1 MPCFHE
7 PVMLKEVLDFLQP
20 QSGKTYID
28 CTVGGGGHALE
39 IVKRILPD
47 GRLIGLDRD
56 EEALIAAAEC
66 LSEYRENVIL
76 EKANYADL
84 EAVME
89 RLGVRSAD
97 GALLDLGVSSRQ
109 LESPERGFSFRH
121 DSDLDM
127 RMDRSD
133 RVTAKEIVNAWS
145 ERRLSEVI
153 WTYGEERWA
162 KRIAKFIVERRS
174 RRPIRTT
181 RELAEIIMAAVPA
194 GARTERIHPATKSF
208 QAIRIAVNREIESL
222 QAGLD
227 AGIRLLGPGGRV
239 CVLSYHSLEDRV
251 VKETFARHAGR
262 CTCPSGLP
270 ICVCGAKKSI
280 RILTKRPLTP
290 TDEEV
295 RVNPRSRSAKL
306 RAAEKLPNQV

>member
-181 RELAEIIMAAVPA
+181 RELAEIILAAVPA

-227 AGIRLLGPGGRV
+227 AGISLLAPGGRV